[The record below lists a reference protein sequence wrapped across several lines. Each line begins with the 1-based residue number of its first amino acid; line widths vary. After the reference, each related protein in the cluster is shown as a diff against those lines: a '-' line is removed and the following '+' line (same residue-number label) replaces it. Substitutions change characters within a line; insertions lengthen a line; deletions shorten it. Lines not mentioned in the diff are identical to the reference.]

1 MIEVQNLS
9 KTYKVAQK
17 RPGFKGTLSH
27 FFKRQT
33 VEVHAVNQI
42 NFSIKPGEIVG
53 FLGANGAGKT
63 TTLKMLCGLIHPSS
77 GEINVAGYV
86 PQRLQTSFLKKI
98 SLVLG
103 QKQQLIWDLPA
114 MDSLRV
120 NAAIY
125 GIPNF
130 EMNKRIKDLGEMLHI
145 GDELKRPMRKLSL
158 GQRMKMELMAALL
171 HHPKVLFL
179 DEPTLGLDINSQ
191 VRVRKFLAEYNKQTG
206 ATILLT
212 SHYMADIKALCK
224 RVILI
229 HKGKLLHDG
238 LLENLISQLSSSR
251 RVHLEL
257 NQEISSTNS
266 FQKYGIVESIQDRVV
281 NLIVSK
287 KDLTKNVAGLLA
299 DFDVNDLEVSE
310 LPIDQLIGELLDRGY
325 IS

>member
-1 MIEVQNLS
+1 MIEVQNLC
-9 KTYKVAQK
+9 KTYRVAQK
-17 RPGFKGTLSH
+17 RPGFKGTLTH

-33 VEVHAVNQI
+33 VDVNAVKQI
-42 NFSIKPGEIVG
+42 SFSIKPGEIVG

-77 GEINVAGYV
+77 GEVRVAGYL
-86 PQRLQTSFLKKI
+86 PQKLQTSFLRKI

-125 GIPNF
+125 GIPNI
-130 EMNKRIKDLGEMLHI
+130 EMHKRIKDLSEMLNL
-145 GDELKRPMRKLSL
+145 GDELNRPMRKLSL
-158 GQRMKMELMAALL
+158 GQRMKMELMASLL
-171 HHPKVLFL
+171 HYPKVLFL

-191 VRVRKFLAEYNKQTG
+191 VRVRNFLAEYNKQTG

-238 LLENLISQLSSSR
+238 LLENLISKLSSNR
-251 RVHLEL
+251 CVHIEL
-257 NQEISSTNS
+257 NQEVASIDC
-266 FQKYGIVESIQDRVV
+266 FQKYGIVESIKGRVV

-287 KDLTKNVAGLLA
+287 KDLTKNVARLLA

-310 LPIDQLIGELLDRGY
+310 LPIEQLIGELLDRGY

>member
-1 MIEVQNLS
+1 MIEVQDLS
-9 KTYKVAQK
+9 KTYRVAQK
-17 RPGFKGTLSH
+17 RPGFKGTISH

-33 VEVHAVNQI
+33 VDVNAVNQI
-42 NFSIKPGEIVG
+42 NFSINPGEIVG

-77 GEINVAGYV
+77 GQIRVAGYV
-86 PQRLQTSFLKKI
+86 PQKLQTSFLKKI

-145 GDELKRPMRKLSL
+145 GNELKRPMRKLSL
-158 GQRMKMELMAALL
+158 GQRMKMELLAALL
-171 HHPKVLFL
+171 HYPKILFL

-229 HKGKLLHDG
+229 NKGKLLHDG
-238 LLENLISQLSSSR
+238 PLKNLISQLSSSR
-251 RVHLEL
+251 SVHLEL
-257 NQEISSTNS
+257 NQEVTSINS
-266 FQKYGIVESIQDRVV
+266 FQKYGLVESIQGRLVK
-281 NLIVSK
+281 LIVSK
-287 KDLTKNVAGLLA
+287 KDLTKNVAGILA

-310 LPIDQLIGELLDRGY
+310 LPIEQLIGELIDRGY